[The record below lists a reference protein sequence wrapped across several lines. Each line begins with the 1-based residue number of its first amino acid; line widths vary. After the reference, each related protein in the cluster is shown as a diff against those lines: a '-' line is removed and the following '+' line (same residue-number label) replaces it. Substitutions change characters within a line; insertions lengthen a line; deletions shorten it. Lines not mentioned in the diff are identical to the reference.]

1 MTVALVKGQ
10 KADVTKSNPGLTRIT
25 AALGWSA
32 PSSFEIDTSAFM
44 LAAGGKVRSDNDLL
58 FYGNPSNA
66 FLSYIE
72 SPGGNDRK
80 QFKIDLSRTDAAVEK
95 IAITLTIYD
104 GEKRNQQF
112 SGVNGLYIRFL
123 NESTGQEIIRY
134 DLREPFSVENAIVI
148 GELYRYNQ
156 EWKFNAIGAGYSGG
170 LKDLCGS
177 YGIEVKDEPKAPAAP
192 TPPPAPPVPPAPQTS
207 SAPRNPLIPPAPPK
221 PQETHGSRIVIPPR
235 PGSTPAP
242 APSAPAASQQPTS
255 EAPKIN
261 FSKIELKKKGDVIN
275 LTKQNGGLGE
285 ILVNLNWNQKAGGGL
300 FKRTGIDLD
309 LACMYE
315 LKDGSKGVIQ
325 ALGNSFGSLNRAPYV
340 MLDGD
345 DRTGS
350 VTTGENIRINGEKIK
365 EIKRLLIFTFI
376 YKGVTRWSEAD
387 GVVTLS
393 QQGGPDIVVK
403 LDEYDNGQAMCAIAM
418 ITNVNNETF
427 SIERIV
433 RYFEGHRKLD
443 SAFDWGLSWVAGSK

>member
-1 MTVALVKGQ
+1 M
-10 KADVTKSNPGLTRIT
+10 
-25 AALGWSA
+25 
-32 PSSFEIDTSAFM
+32 
-44 LAAGGKVRSDNDLL
+44 
-58 FYGNPSNA
+58 
-66 FLSYIE
+66 
-72 SPGGNDRK
+72 
-80 QFKIDLSRTDAAVEK
+80 
-95 IAITLTIYD
+95 
-104 GEKRNQQF
+104 
-112 SGVNGLYIRFL
+112 
-123 NESTGQEIIRY
+123 
-134 DLREPFSVENAIVI
+134 
-148 GELYRYNQ
+148 
-156 EWKFNAIGAGYSGG
+156 
-170 LKDLCGS
+170 KDLCGS

-192 TPPPAPPVPPAPQTS
+192 TPPPAPPVPSAPQTS
-207 SAPRNPLIPPAPPK
+207 SGPRNPLIPPAPPK
-221 PQETHGSRIVIPPR
+221 PQETQGSRIVIPPR

-255 EAPKIN
+255 EAAKIN

-275 LTKQNGGLGE
+275 LTKQSGGLGE
-285 ILVNLNWNQKAGGGL
+285 ILINLNWNQKAGGGL

-393 QQGGPDIVVK
+393 QQGGPDIIVK